1 MYIYIYINIYI
12 PLSNFLSVSL
22 SRLTQSHTNTHTSS
36 RLQLNNANQRIME
49 LEMANM
55 KLSEERI
62 AVDHAQTIIKNLDQ
76 VYIYMY
82 KLLLPIYTFS
92 LSLTHKQTNTFT

>member
-1 MYIYIYINIYI
+1 
-12 PLSNFLSVSL
+12 
-22 SRLTQSHTNTHTSS
+22 
-36 RLQLNNANQRIME
+36 ME
-49 LEMANM
+49 LEVANM

-76 VYIYMY
+76 VYIYNN
-82 KLLLPIYTFS
+82 KLLLPFDTFS